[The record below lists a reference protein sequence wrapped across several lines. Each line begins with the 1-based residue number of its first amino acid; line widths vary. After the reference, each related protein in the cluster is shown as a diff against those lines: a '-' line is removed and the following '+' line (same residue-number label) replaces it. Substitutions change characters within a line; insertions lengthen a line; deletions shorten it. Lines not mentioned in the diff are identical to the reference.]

1 MLSSRTVFKQ
11 PHISHRHY
19 SSLKRLRTIK
29 QQALGIQHQLVPTVA
44 HHARNLPRRLQPPQ
58 LQKPFILSDGLTD
71 QFSRFRFTLS
81 SDDDGLLLL
90 DGLVDEVGGF
100 LGRLLGDLLRFD
112 RFGERG
118 REGDVR

>member
-1 MLSSRTVFKQ
+1 M
-11 PHISHRHY
+11 SHRHH
-19 SSLKRLRTIK
+19 SSLKTLRTVK
-29 QQALGIQHQLVPTVA
+29 QQALRIQHQLIPTIA
-44 HHARNLPRRLQPPQ
+44 HHARDLPRGLQPPQ
-58 LQKPFILSDGLTD
+58 LQEPLILSDGFTD
-71 QFSRFRFTLS
+71 QFSRFGFTLS